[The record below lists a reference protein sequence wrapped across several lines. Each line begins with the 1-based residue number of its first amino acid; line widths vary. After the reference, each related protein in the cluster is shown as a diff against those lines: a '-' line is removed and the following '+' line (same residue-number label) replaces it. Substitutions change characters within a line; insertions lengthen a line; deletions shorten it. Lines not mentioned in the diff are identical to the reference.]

1 VTEYRL
7 VAQPRANLDVAAAYR
22 WYENER
28 VALGL
33 EFLDHLEATY
43 DRITDDPF
51 QYQELNSG
59 IRRALLRRFPYAV
72 AISTNRQSALIRRI
86 CSMVR
91 ARDSSSRGLAAIHA
105 RHIALET
112 ATLSRLREKR
122 NSRLRGTSSALEVAI
137 E

>member
-1 VTEYRL
+1 MTEYRL

-72 AISTNRQSALIRRI
+72 YFSVEGDVVVILAVLHASRDPAECQRR
-86 CSMVR
+86 
-91 ARDSSSRGLAAIHA
+91 RG
-105 RHIALET
+105 
-112 ATLSRLREKR
+112 
-122 NSRLRGTSSALEVAI
+122 
-137 E
+137 